1 MLVFHEPIV
10 IFDILLSFAPDTQSN
25 QKDNLLN
32 QTVIS
37 S

>member
-1 MLVFHEPIV
+1 MHVFHEPIV
-10 IFDILLSFAPDTQSN
+10 IFGMLLSFAPDKQSN